1 MEKLYENSIEKLLD
15 IFVWNLHGAAS
26 WENNYSLK
34 PLVVDKI
41 FSKKSDIIC
50 LTEVV
55 LAEGFDYLLKTAHN
69 QGYVSFHNLQ
79 SAANGILFFVKK
91 DLIKDFPSF
100 RNRLYHESIIKMEID
115 TEEPAPNF
123 LQLRLPLK
131 GFDEDVYLIGCRVQY
146 PLERKN
152 RVELKNQQRENL
164 REHIRKLRKAGASK
178 VIIVGDFNAIP
189 SYMKDFIPEDFVIS
203 SPLEME
209 GEKDIEPFS
218 FVFKDGNKAALDY
231 AITYGFIAE
240 NMSYDYSF
248 LTENPEPYNHR
259 TKFDHLSYC
268 KGLPDHAI
276 FTSKLIAS

>member
-69 QGYVSFHNLQ
+69 QGYVNFHNLQ
-79 SAANGILFFVKK
+79 SAANGILIFVKK
-91 DLIKDFPSF
+91 DLIKDFTSF
-100 RNRLYHESIIKMEID
+100 RNRLYHESMIKMEID
-115 TEEPAPNF
+115 TEKSAPNF
-123 LQLRLPLK
+123 LQLRLPLN
-131 GFDEDVYLIGCRVQY
+131 GFDEDVYFIGCRVQF
-146 PLERKN
+146 PLEWKN
-152 RVELKNQQRENL
+152 RVELKNQQLQNL
-164 REHIRKLRKAGASK
+164 GEHIRKLREAGANK
-178 VIIVGDFNAIP
+178 IIIVGDFNVIP
-189 SYMKDFIPEDFVIS
+189 TFMKGFFPNDFVIS

-209 GEKDIEPFS
+209 GEKDVKPFS
-218 FVFKDGNKAALDY
+218 FVFKNENKATLDY
-231 AITYGFIAE
+231 AITHGFIAE

-276 FTSKLIAS
+276 FTAKLIAS